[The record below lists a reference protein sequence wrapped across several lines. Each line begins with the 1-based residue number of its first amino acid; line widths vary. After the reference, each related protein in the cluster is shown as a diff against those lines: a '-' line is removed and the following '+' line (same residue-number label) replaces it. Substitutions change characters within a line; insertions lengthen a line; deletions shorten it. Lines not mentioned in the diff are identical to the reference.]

1 MESRL
6 IWEMWISRRR
16 GHHCW
21 PWDWCRI
28 LCHPSFLFS
37 WIHRL
42 VYPRKEKMKACLVM
56 RWELRPRWRWMG
68 GKLIIEYTAACDD
81 KRPSSRWEK
90 GKRGNCCGF
99 YSSCLEW
106 GWEPAVASAAV
117 SLDTY
122 SDVVPVDII
131 TNVGV
136 SQMFVDS
143 GKGTDSDV
151 YWAAGLAFSIL

>member
-1 MESRL
+1 M
-6 IWEMWISRRR
+6 
-16 GHHCW
+16 
-21 PWDWCRI
+21 
-28 LCHPSFLFS
+28 
-37 WIHRL
+37 
-42 VYPRKEKMKACLVM
+42 
-56 RWELRPRWRWMG
+56 
-68 GKLIIEYTAACDD
+68 
-81 KRPSSRWEK
+81 
-90 GKRGNCCGF
+90 
-99 YSSCLEW
+99 
-106 GWEPAVASAAV
+106 ASAAV